1 MVARNSKGFFHK
13 IRQIKHR
20 CLHLIFLS
28 LYERTEEAG
37 THLGTCPGD
46 RGRQRET
53 EGDRGTLQLIFSLAG
68 EHQGAEDSHWQS
80 RQLALQS
87 WNFTF
92 TLCMTG
98 KWSQSFLL
106 LGNQ

>member
-53 EGDRGTLQLIFSLAG
+53 EGDRGTLQHIFSLAG
-68 EHQGAEDSHWQS
+68 EHQGSGGLPLAEQTIGTSE
-80 RQLALQS
+80 LE
-87 WNFTF
+87 FYF
-92 TLCMTG
+92 YTLHD
-98 KWSQSFLL
+98 W
-106 LGNQ
+106 